1 MTNGYGRSDSRI
13 VPGKAPNKATS
24 SGGAGGKAA
33 GQGECATA
41 PHTPDTGPEQGMQA
55 AMERIRAAARRNKEE
70 QLTALYHHVYNI
82 EHLRE
87 AYLGLKRGAAAG
99 VDGET
104 WQQYGQNLAG
114 NLQELAGRLRRGAY
128 RANPVRR
135 VYIPK
140 ADGRQR
146 PLGIPALE
154 DKIVQSV
161 VAQILT
167 AIWEE
172 EFKGFS
178 YGFRPGRNAHQALDA
193 LAVGIQ
199 GQRVNWVLDADIRG
213 FYDTLS
219 HEWLIKFVEHRIGD
233 RRIITLIQIWL
244 KAGVLEGGEWTPSE
258 EGTPQ
263 GGIVSPVLANVYL
276 HYAFDQWVH
285 QWRKRNGQGDII
297 VVRYADDFVVGFE
310 RREDAERF
318 WEELAERM
326 AKFNLQLHAE
336 KTRLIEF
343 GRYAA
348 ASRERQGAGKPET
361 FDFLGFT
368 HICGETRQGRFT
380 VLRQTMR
387 KRVRAKLKAI
397 KMELKRRLHVPI
409 PDQAKWLAAVLRGH
423 FQYYG
428 VPNNSRALATFR
440 FRVVALWK
448 RALERRSQRKRLT
461 WERME
466 RLARLWLPNP
476 KICHPYP
483 SMQRLLVRT

>member
-1 MTNGYGRSDSRI
+1 
-13 VPGKAPNKATS
+13 
-24 SGGAGGKAA
+24 
-33 GQGECATA
+33 
-41 PHTPDTGPEQGMQA
+41 MQA
-55 AMERIRAAARRNKEE
+55 VLVRIRDAVRRDKEE
-70 QLTALYHHVYNI
+70 QLTSLYHHVYHV

-87 AYLGLKRGAAAG
+87 AYLGLKREAAPG

-104 WQQYGQNLAG
+104 WQQYGQNLAA
-114 NLQELAGRLRRGAY
+114 NLEGLSERLRRGAY
-128 RANPVRR
+128 RAPPVRR

-161 VAQILT
+161 VSQILT
-167 AIWEE
+167 VIWEE
-172 EFKGFS
+172 EFVGFS

-199 GQRVNWVLDADIRG
+199 DRGVNWVLDADIRG

-219 HEWLIKFVEHRIGD
+219 HEWLVKFVEHRIGD
-233 RRIITLIQIWL
+233 RRIIGLIQRWL
-244 KAGVLEGGEWTPSE
+244 KAGVLEEGSWAPSE

-276 HYAFDQWVH
+276 HYAFDLWAR
-285 QWRKRNGQGDII
+285 QWRKRNAHGQMI
-297 VVRYADDFVVGFE
+297 VVRYADDFVVGFAQ
-310 RREDAERF
+310 REDAERF
-318 WEELAERM
+318 RGELAERL
-326 AKFNLQLHAE
+326 AKFDLELHAE

-343 GRYAA
+343 GREA
-348 ASRERQGAGKPET
+348 ASNREQRGAGKPET

-368 HICGETRQGRFT
+368 HISGKTRRGKFT

-387 KRVRAKLKAI
+387 TRVRAKLKAV
-397 KMELKRRLHVPI
+397 KMELKRRAHLPL
-409 PDQAKWLAAVLRGH
+409 PQQARWLASVLRGH

-428 VPNNSRALATFR
+428 VPMNSLALGTFR

-448 RALERRSQRKRLT
+448 RALDRRSQRTRTT

-466 RLARLWLPNP
+466 RLARQWLPRP
-476 KICHPYP
+476 RICHPYP
-483 SMQRLLVRT
+483 SLQRLLVKT